1 MASNKFT
8 ELQSFSDAELKT
20 ELENVQAQYQ
30 KMHFENATRG
40 LENPQE
46 LRSVRRDIAR
56 LNTEVRRREIA
67 AMSEE
72 QLEGRS
78 KLRARRRRN

>member
-8 ELQSFSDAELKT
+8 ELQSFSDAELKS
-20 ELENVQAQYQ
+20 ELENVQSQYQ